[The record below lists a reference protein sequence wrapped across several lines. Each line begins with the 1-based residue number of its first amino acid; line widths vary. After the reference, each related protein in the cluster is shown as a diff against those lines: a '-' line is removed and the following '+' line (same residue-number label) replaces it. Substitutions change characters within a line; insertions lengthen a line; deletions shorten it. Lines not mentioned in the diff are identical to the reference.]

1 MDVVTNIICLPVDK
15 FDVSIRFGW
24 CIKLEILTGSWFFD
38 LEIWNS
44 VSETNGNKMWCS
56 LLLARRRCGTWTRWS
71 RRCHQNFRI
80 QLNATLQMYKIWKLL
95 KLAIAMTIVNW
106 ITAKKSK
113 IQDATL
119 WTQFNSPMQSIDWLL
134 LPISWFKIQITNE
147 RTSSNSRGEHC
158 LAKNCAMNATGFS
171 GRFFKTS
178 LTTWP
183 EIQNKLHEA
192 QKTKLKFTIYTSKLQ
207 LKNSLQMNWNAQYL
221 PCNIHCHLL
230 VLRRTCISFSSQ

>member
-1 MDVVTNIICLPVDK
+1 MSQYDLD
-15 FDVSIRFGW
+15 DVSNLKFWQGLDSSIL
-24 CIKLEILTGSWFFD
+24 KSEILYRKRMVIKCDVHSCLRGDDVARERGDRGDAIKTFGS
-38 LEIWNS
+38 S
-44 VSETNGNKMWCS
+44 
-56 LLLARRRCGTWTRWS
+56 
-71 RRCHQNFRI
+71 
-80 QLNATLQMYKIWKLL
+80 WKLL